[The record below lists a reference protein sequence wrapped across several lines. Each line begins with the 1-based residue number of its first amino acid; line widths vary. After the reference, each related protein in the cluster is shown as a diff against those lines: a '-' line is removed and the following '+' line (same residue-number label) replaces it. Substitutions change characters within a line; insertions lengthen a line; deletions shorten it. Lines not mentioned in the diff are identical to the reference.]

1 LAELGGE
8 QISIEDH
15 SEIQRE
21 PMIELSAL
29 LECRHSL
36 AELPPS
42 ATESSQLYYPFTME
56 NVKSKTGG
64 KKKGRVRWIS
74 WLFGLA
80 ILVAVALFAAHR
92 SEGQEFARLVAHT
105 QPIWLLLGLMF
116 QMGTYIAEARIWQLI
131 IVRAGISMPLW
142 SYISLSFAKL
152 FMDQMVPSGGV
163 SGTLLIARALDRR
176 GIPRRTSMAAIVVD
190 LVSYYAA
197 YVATLAIALGIV
209 WVHGG
214 LTLFI
219 MLPAAIFAP
228 VATGVPVVLVLVSR
242 GRRLPQWI
250 QRLPIV
256 GSGLRALAEA
266 APGLAHDGS
275 LIAWC
280 ISLQV
285 AIFLLDAGTLWIMLC
300 ALGLSVYP
308 AQVFASF
315 MLSTLARTL
324 GPLPGGLGI
333 FEAAS
338 VATLKVIG
346 VPIAAGL
353 AATLLFR
360 GFSYWLP
367 LVPGILLARR
377 EARA

>member
-1 LAELGGE
+1 MVNAE
-8 QISIEDH
+8 
-15 SEIQRE
+15 R
-21 PMIELSAL
+21 
-29 LECRHSL
+29 
-36 AELPPS
+36 
-42 ATESSQLYYPFTME
+42 
-56 NVKSKTGG
+56 KTNR
-64 KKKGRVRWIS
+64 KKKSGTRWIS

-80 ILVAVALFAAHR
+80 ILAAVGLFTAHR
-92 SEGQEFARLVAHT
+92 SEEQEFARLVAHA
-105 QPIWLLLGLMF
+105 QLSWLLLGLLL
-116 QMGTYIAEARIWQLI
+116 QMGTYIADAGIWQQI
-131 IVRAGISMPLW
+131 IVRAGISRPLW
-142 SYISLSFAKL
+142 SYMGLGIAKL
-152 FMDQMVPSGGV
+152 FMDQVVPSGGM
-163 SGTLLIARALDRR
+163 SGTLLVVRALDRR
-176 GIPRRTSMAAIVVD
+176 GIPRGTSMAAIVVD

-197 YVATLAIALGIV
+197 YVAALAIALGVV

-219 MLPAAIFAP
+219 ILPAAIFAP
-228 VATGVPVVLVLVSR
+228 VAAGIPAVLVLVSR
-242 GRRLPQWI
+242 GRTLPQWI
-250 QRLPIV
+250 QRLPVV

-266 APGLAHDGS
+266 TPGIAHDGS
-275 LIAWC
+275 LIARC
-280 ISLQV
+280 TGLQV

-324 GPLPGGLGI
+324 GPVPGGLGI

-338 VATLKVIG
+338 VATLKLMG

-367 LVPGILLARR
+367 MAPGILLARR
-377 EARA
+377 ETRK